1 MIRTKTVQEL
11 GSLHL
16 PFLALTT
23 VLPTTFHPA
32 TKSPTATSSSPKIVL
47 VEENLPG
54 TIPAVITQVG
64 TTSIPL
70 ARAIHS
76 HRSSL
81 SHPPSR
87 TVEPVTV
94 DPVDT
99 DKSLMPQSST
109 VQMAQIISLDVDCAK
124 ESMVVKIKFD
134 RTFNGLIYSKV
145 FKMLECNAKLI
156 RF

>member
-1 MIRTKTVQEL
+1 M
-11 GSLHL
+11 
-16 PFLALTT
+16 
-23 VLPTTFHPA
+23 
-32 TKSPTATSSSPKIVL
+32 
-47 VEENLPG
+47 EENLPG

-81 SHPPSR
+81 SYPPSR
-87 TVEPVTV
+87 TAEPVTI

-124 ESMVVKIKFD
+124 ESMAVKIKFD
-134 RTFNGLIYSKV
+134 RPFNGLIYSKV
-145 FKMLECNAKLI
+145 FKMLECTAKLI